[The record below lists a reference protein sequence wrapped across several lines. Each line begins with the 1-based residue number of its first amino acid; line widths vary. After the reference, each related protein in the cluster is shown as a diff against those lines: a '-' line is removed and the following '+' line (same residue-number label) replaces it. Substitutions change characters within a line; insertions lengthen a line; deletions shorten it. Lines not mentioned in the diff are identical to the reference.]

1 MPTTLTNAPERVDDD
16 KEKSESLKLIIEEQ
30 KRDYDYLLHIFNRLR
45 ATEGLLLTAGFG
57 IVAYLYGSGPGGKSS
72 DLLQRLFFPSEEYG
86 QVIYLIAMGFFAFS
100 MYELM
105 SKVFGKNHW
114 MTAYDSAKDSYTYKI
129 LDTLE
134 YIKLRYD
141 ECGVH
146 NTKRYFRRKDG
157 LSSLFYRILVSAIIL
172 IVIKTL
178 G

>member
-1 MPTTLTNAPERVDDD
+1 MPATRTTTSRSTAAD
-16 KEKSESLKLIIEEQ
+16 KEKSESLLLIIEEQ

-57 IVAYLYGSGPGGKSS
+57 IVAYLYGSGASGRSS
-72 DLLQRLFFPSEEYG
+72 ELLQRLFFPAEQYG
-86 QVIYLIAMGFFAFS
+86 QVIYLIAMGFFAYA

-114 MTAYDSAKDSYTYKI
+114 MTAYDSSKDSYTYKA
-129 LDTLE
+129 LDTLI
-134 YIKLRYD
+134 YIKQRYD

-146 NTKRYFRRKDG
+146 NGKRYFERKDG